1 MCHIHTWTVV
11 IFICVW
17 RLVLYFSGIP
27 QKSIHC
33 WWSVNAKNAVS
44 SKTHYDKAAA
54 YRSLLRAAR
63 PGRAIIELAFEA
75 PIASPGMPD
84 LRGVRAFKGMR
95 SGEELYI
102 NLNVACLLN
111 NSSNDQQSSWT

>member
-1 MCHIHTWTVV
+1 MCHIHTCTEV
-11 IFICVW
+11 IFIRVW
-17 RLVLYFSGIP
+17 RLVLYFNGIQ

-44 SKTHYDKAAA
+44 SKTHYDKAPV

-63 PGRAIIELAFEA
+63 PGEAIIELAFEA
-75 PIASPGMPD
+75 PIAPPGMPD
-84 LRGVRAFKGMR
+84 LCNVRAFKGMR
-95 SGEELYI
+95 SEYELYI

-111 NSSNDQQSSWT
+111 SSSTDEQSSWT